1 MSFNYLEIARAAE
14 IISAELPTAVQGV
27 ELVEFPLPGPL
38 PDLNIGLRLANK
50 KMIVFAL
57 RSPWT
62 GLFYAPPGAFR
73 PSKQSWARAFDGAQ
87 DWNPFLRGQ
96 ILNKVSTKDGDRV
109 AVLDFHSGA
118 QLKIELF
125 PARPNWIV
133 QIGGQEF
140 RWRPVLPPKKEES
153 EPGGGLRLTE
163 TDAGAGTGADSANR
177 QPLAAN
183 RPADRPAARQMSPLA
198 RVRAARTNRPLVLRE
213 FENVDGK
220 DWADRAYRHYLKL
233 RQDALLASQL
243 SRAQTQ
249 LQTRISQLI
258 KVRGQMMSA
267 LNESRRADEF
277 KQKGEQL
284 KGLIYA
290 HPKTF
295 RADRLENIALDPKLS
310 LADNSLKYFERYK
323 KAQRTKKEV
332 EARMIG
338 IEEASKKLSAST
350 AKLRGF
356 KRADNETFEATYGRL
371 TALLTEAGIAVPSDK
386 PLPEKLKKAE
396 KKWQESGVRKF
407 QSQEGLN
414 IWAGRNHKE
423 NEELVIRLAR
433 GNDMWMHLK
442 GKPGA
447 HVIIQ
452 LSGGKSPSLETLLDG
467 ATLVAYYSG
476 VSNNDKVEVDYT
488 FRKYVKRVPG
498 NKDKF
503 LVTYTQ
509 NKTLMVK
516 LEETRLWRLLK
527 QHSF

>member
-1 MSFNYLEIARAAE
+1 MSFNYLEIAHAAE
-14 IISAELPTAVQGV
+14 IISSELPTEVQGV

-50 KMIVFAL
+50 RMIVFSL

-73 PSKQSWARAFDGAQ
+73 ASKQSWARAFAVSAQGAGTRSSAAQ

-96 ILNKVSTKDGDRV
+96 ILNKITTHDGDRV
-109 AVLDFHSGA
+109 ACLSFQSGA
-118 QLKIELF
+118 ELRVELF
-125 PARPNWIV
+125 PARPNWILQV
-133 QIGGQEF
+133 GGQEF
-140 RWRPVLPPKKEES
+140 RWRAELAPKKS
-153 EPGGGLRLTE
+153 EPDDSSRLTDVG
-163 TDAGAGTGADSANR
+163 TDTANHKPLPANR
-177 QPLAAN
+177 MLSPSARARAN
-183 RPADRPAARQMSPLA
+183 RPLI
-198 RVRAARTNRPLVLRE
+198 LRE
-213 FENVDGK
+213 FENVSGN
-220 DWADRAYRHYLKL
+220 DWLDRAYRHYLKE
-233 RQDALLASQL
+233 RQDALLKSQL
-243 SRAQTQ
+243 TRAQTQ
-249 LQTRISQLI
+249 LQNRLNQVI
-258 KVRGQMMSA
+258 KVRGQMMGS
-267 LNESRRADEF
+267 LTESRRADEF
-277 KQKGEQL
+277 KVKGEQL

-295 RADRLENIALDPKLS
+295 RADRIENITLDPKLS
-310 LADNSLKYFERYK
+310 LSENSLKYFDRYK

-338 IEEASKKLSAST
+338 IEEASKKLTATT

-356 KRADNETFEATYGRL
+356 KRLDDESYEAAYSRL
-371 TALLTEAGIAVPSDK
+371 ITLLTEAGIAVPSDK
-386 PLPEKLKKAE
+386 PLPDKVKKSE

-407 QSQEGLN
+407 QSQEGLSL
-414 IWAGRNHKE
+414 WVGRNHVE
-423 NEELVIRLAR
+423 NEQLVIRLAR

-452 LSGGKSPSLETLLDG
+452 LAGGKSPSLETLLDG

-476 VSNNDKVEVDYT
+476 VSSNEKVEVDYT

-498 NKDKF
+498 TKEKF

-516 LEETRLWRLLK
+516 LEEARLWRLLK